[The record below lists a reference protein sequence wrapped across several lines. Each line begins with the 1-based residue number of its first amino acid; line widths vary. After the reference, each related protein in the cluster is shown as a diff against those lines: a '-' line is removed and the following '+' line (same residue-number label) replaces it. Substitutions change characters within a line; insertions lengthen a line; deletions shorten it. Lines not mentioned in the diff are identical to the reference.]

1 MTRPAPGNLKAA
13 SKPAL
18 KSPLRASTMPCPVT
32 QPHRPVRPTAA
43 PRNLPGAAISAPQ
56 LRKMQISEFSAWLRT
71 QTNKHQRPFQEET
84 IRDYAQ
90 ERKRGLGIAD
100 PAPVGLMAAGADG
113 SGGSPW
119 CFRGMR
125 FWWFRP
131 LAFLRG

>member
-18 KSPLRASTMPCPVT
+18 KSPLRASTMPVSSDAT
-32 QPHRPVRPTAA
+32 SS
-43 PRNLPGAAISAPQ
+43 PGAADGSAAEPPGAEISAPQ